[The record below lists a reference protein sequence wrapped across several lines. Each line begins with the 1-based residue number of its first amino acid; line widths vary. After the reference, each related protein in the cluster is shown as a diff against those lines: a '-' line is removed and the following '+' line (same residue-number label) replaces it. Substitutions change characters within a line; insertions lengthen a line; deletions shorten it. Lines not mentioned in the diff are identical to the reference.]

1 MAKASM
7 RICARI
13 AAKSN
18 PHRALGRCESRPL
31 LLTGGQTMRVKETPM
46 PFDEA
51 IRQLASRLGHES
63 LPIAAGNL
71 ERMLRQSEV
80 KQSEVSNN
88 PTYMRHSAA
97 W

>member
-1 MAKASM
+1 
-7 RICARI
+7 
-13 AAKSN
+13 
-18 PHRALGRCESRPL
+18 
-31 LLTGGQTMRVKETPM
+31 MRVKETPM

-88 PTYMRHSAA
+88 PHLHETQRSMVGSEAVCRDCYDSMCGQGGLRCNDLE
-97 W
+97 

>member
-1 MAKASM
+1 
-7 RICARI
+7 
-13 AAKSN
+13 
-18 PHRALGRCESRPL
+18 
-31 LLTGGQTMRVKETPM
+31 MRVKETPM

-80 KQSEVSNN
+80 KQSEVKQSEVSNN
-88 PTYMRHSAA
+88 PHLHETQRSMVGSEAVCRDCYDSMCGQGGLRCNDLE
-97 W
+97 

>member
-1 MAKASM
+1 
-7 RICARI
+7 
-13 AAKSN
+13 
-18 PHRALGRCESRPL
+18 
-31 LLTGGQTMRVKETPM
+31 MRVKETPM

-80 KQSEVSNN
+80 KQSEVKQSEVKQSEVSNN
-88 PTYMRHSAA
+88 PHLHETQRSMVGSEAVCRDCYDSMCGQGGLRCNDLE
-97 W
+97 

>member
-63 LPIAAGNL
+63 LPIAAGNFRENATA
-71 ERMLRQSEV
+71 ERSQAERSQQQST
-80 KQSEVSNN
+80 
-88 PTYMRHSAA
+88 PT
-97 W
+97 

>member
-1 MAKASM
+1 
-7 RICARI
+7 
-13 AAKSN
+13 
-18 PHRALGRCESRPL
+18 
-31 LLTGGQTMRVKETPM
+31 MRVKETPM

-88 PTYMRHSAA
+88 PHLHETQRSMVGSEEVCRDCYDSMCGQGGLRCNDLE
-97 W
+97 